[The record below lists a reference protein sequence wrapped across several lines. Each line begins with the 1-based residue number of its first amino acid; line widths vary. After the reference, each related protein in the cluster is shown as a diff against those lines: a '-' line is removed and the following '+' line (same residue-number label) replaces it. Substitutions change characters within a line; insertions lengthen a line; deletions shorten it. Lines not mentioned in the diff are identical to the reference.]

1 MDGIKYEDNFF
12 KALCIPFIK
21 LLLQYV
27 GIEFDTVKI
36 VVPDLVINTTTWLH
50 LDFLVE
56 IDGEYLINIEFMS
69 TKLTEKVKR
78 RFHKYAV
85 HAPERYDK
93 EVITIVISTHD
104 TYSHW
109 EHQKLSDMSLF
120 TMYVV
125 SFTDLSVKKTLN
137 EIKLKIENNEKLNEW
152 DMFYFTLVPFMRNEQ
167 GIVDSLC
174 KAVEFSE
181 IINIDDENLWHSIIS
196 MHVALVKKFVKDDTL
211 KNRLVDVL
219 NMRDNIIFEKFG
231 RKQYEEGREEGR
243 VEGINERSKEIA
255 VELLKNKNLS
265 LEYISDVTG
274 LSKGIIGTLIAS
286 K

>member
-12 KALCIPFIK
+12 KAFCIPFIK

-36 VVPDLVINTTTWLH
+36 VVPDLVINTSTWLH

-56 IDGEYLINIEFMS
+56 INGEYLVNIEFMS

-85 HAPERYDK
+85 HAQERYDMD
-93 EVITIVISTHD
+93 VITIVISTHA
-104 TYSHW
+104 TYSHL
-109 EHQKLSDMSLF
+109 EHQKLS
-120 TMYVV
+120 
-125 SFTDLSVKKTLN
+125 LN
-137 EIKLKIENNEKLNEW
+137 EIKLKIENKEKLNRW
-152 DMFYFTLVPFMRNEQ
+152 DMFYFTLVPFMRNEK

-181 IINIDDENLWHSIIS
+181 IINIDDEDLWHSIIS
-196 MHVALVKKFVKDDTL
+196 MHVALVKKFVKDDVL
-211 KNRLVDVL
+211 KSRLVDVL

-231 RKQYEEGREEGR
+231 RKQFEEGREEGH
-243 VEGINERSKEIA
+243 EEIA
-255 VELLKNKNLS
+255 IELLKNKDLS
-265 LEYISDVTG
+265 LDYISEVTG
-274 LSKGIIGTLIAS
+274 LSKGRIGTLNSS

>member
-12 KALCIPFIK
+12 KAFCIPFIK

-36 VVPDLVINTTTWLH
+36 VVPDLVINTSTWLH

-56 IDGEYLINIEFMS
+56 INGEYLVNIEFMS

-78 RFHKYAV
+78 YFHKYAV
-85 HAPERYDK
+85 HAQERYDMD
-93 EVITIVISTHD
+93 VITIVISTHA
-104 TYSHW
+104 TYSHL
-109 EHQKLSDMSLF
+109 EHQKLSDMSVF

-125 SFTDLSVKKTLN
+125 SFTHLSIKKTLN
-137 EIKLKIENNEKLNEW
+137 EIKLKIENKEKLNRW
-152 DMFYFTLVPFMRNEQ
+152 DMFYFTLVPFMRNEK

-181 IINIDDENLWHSIIS
+181 IINIDDEDLWHSIIS
-196 MHVALVKKFVKDDTL
+196 MHVALVKKFVKDDVL
-211 KNRLVDVL
+211 KSRLVDVL

-231 RKQYEEGREEGR
+231 RKQFEEGR
-243 VEGINERSKEIA
+243 VEGREEGHEEIA
-255 VELLKNKNLS
+255 IELLKNKDLS
-265 LEYISDVTG
+265 LDYISEVTG
-274 LSKGIIGTLIAS
+274 LSKGRIGTLNSS

>member
-1 MDGIKYEDNFF
+1 M
-12 KALCIPFIK
+12 
-21 LLLQYV
+21 LLQYV

-56 IDGEYLINIEFMS
+56 IDGEYLVNIEFMS

-85 HAPERYDK
+85 HAQERYDK
-93 EVITIVISTHD
+93 DVITIVISHA
-104 TYSHW
+104 TYSHL
-109 EHQKLSDMSLF
+109 EHQKLSDMSVF

-125 SFTDLSVKKTLN
+125 SFTHLSVKKTLN
-137 EIKLKIENNEKLNEW
+137 DIKLKIENNEKLNEW
-152 DMFYFTLVPFMRNEQ
+152 DMFYFTLVPFMRNEK

-174 KAVEFSE
+174 NAVEFSE
-181 IINIDDENLWHSIIS
+181 IIDIDDEDLWHSIIS
-196 MHVALVKKFVKDDTL
+196 MHVALVKKFVKDDSL
-211 KNRLVDVL
+211 KSRLVDVL

-231 RKQYEEGREEGR
+231 RKQYEEGRLDGR
-243 VEGINERSKEIA
+243 VESHEEIA
-255 VELLKNKNLS
+255 IELLKNKDLS
-265 LEYISDVTG
+265 LEYISEVTR
-274 LSKGIIGTLIAS
+274 LSKDKIETLNAS

>member
-12 KALCIPFIK
+12 KAFCIPFIK

-36 VVPDLVINTTTWLH
+36 VVPDLVINTSTWLH

-56 IDGEYLINIEFMS
+56 INGEYLVNIEFMS

-85 HAPERYDK
+85 HAQERYDMD
-93 EVITIVISTHD
+93 VITIVISTHA
-104 TYSHW
+104 TYSHL
-109 EHQKLSDMSLF
+109 EHQKLSDMSVF

-125 SFTDLSVKKTLN
+125 SFTHLSIKKTLN
-137 EIKLKIENNEKLNEW
+137 EIKLKIENKEKLNRW
-152 DMFYFTLVPFMRNEQ
+152 DMFYFTLVPFMRNEK

-181 IINIDDENLWHSIIS
+181 IINIDDEDLWHSIIS
-196 MHVALVKKFVKDDTL
+196 MHVALVKKFVKDDVL
-211 KNRLVDVL
+211 KSRLVDVL

-231 RKQYEEGREEGR
+231 RKQFEEGREEGH
-243 VEGINERSKEIA
+243 EEIA
-255 VELLKNKNLS
+255 IELLKNKDLS
-265 LEYISDVTG
+265 LDYISEVTG
-274 LSKGIIGTLIAS
+274 LSKGRIGTLNSS